1 MTNTG
6 KVTKTNNLISAKRFS
21 LEADAQK
28 VIDSCT
34 KKCKGYHTLLI
45 SDDNINKKRKR
56 KTYSSDVK
64 RILYIHANGK
74 CAICG
79 KPLQLREVS
88 LDHHIP
94 LSRGGVDDIN
104 NLEVTH
110 VACNNIKSNLLPE
123 ELSSELMDILKYQV
137 EKKGCHKIRWNIA
150 KLMLKQ
156 FC

>member
-1 MTNTG
+1 MTSTG
-6 KVTKTNNLISAKRFS
+6 KITKTKELMSAKRFA
-21 LEADAQK
+21 LEEDAQK

-34 KKCKGYHTLLI
+34 KKCKEYHTLLI
-45 SDDNINKKRKR
+45 SDNDINKKKKR
-56 KTYSSDVK
+56 KIYSADVK

-104 NLEVTH
+104 NLEITH
-110 VACNNIKSNLLPE
+110 ESCNRIKSNLLPE
-123 ELSSELMDILKYQV
+123 ELSSELLNILMYQV